1 MAKAKNVD
9 MSPRQ
14 TFSGEAKVGGMKVRA
29 ISGDD
34 SKKLRVKI
42 RK

>member
-14 TFSGEAKVGGMKVRA
+14 THSGETKVGGMKVRS

-34 SKKLRVKI
+34 STKLRVKL